1 METIKFPLIKERNK
15 MSKSNSKSIDS
26 FFEVLENATDRLTFD
41 GNHLEMIRELN
52 DIDSDLNKEQA
63 EDLQQEYRDLAK
75 DIKDAND
82 RRKEI
87 KAIAVELGYG
97 HLVEKPVKE
106 YTVAARVDMIL
117 KWGQKK

>member
-1 METIKFPLIKERNK
+1 METFNK
-15 MSKSNSKSIDS
+15 GNKQMATN
-26 FFEVLENATDRLTFD
+26 LE
-41 GNHLEMIRELN
+41 IIQELN

-75 DIKDAND
+75 TIKDAND

>member
-1 METIKFPLIKERNK
+1 MEAIKFPSIKERNK

>member
-1 METIKFPLIKERNK
+1 